1 MKNNLSPG
9 PKSQELQAKREKYV
23 ARGPYNITPFFAE
36 SAQGCIIKDVD
47 GNELLD
53 FAGGIGV
60 LNVGHSPKKVVD
72 ALKDQLDKFIHTC
85 YHVVQY
91 DSYVELAKRLTQL
104 TPGDGP
110 KKAMFV
116 NSGAEA
122 VENAVK
128 MAKKYTNKQGVLSF
142 NSAFHGRTLMTMS
155 LTSKVKPYKQGFGP
169 FAPETYKVPYAN
181 CYRCAFGAQYPG
193 CGLACVENIEHFF
206 ASEASPDQ
214 IAAIIAEPVQGE
226 GGFIIPPSDYFKALK
241 QVCTKHNILLIADE
255 VQTGFGRTGKLFA
268 MEHFDVVPDMIT
280 MSKSIAAGLPLSAI
294 VGRADVLDA
303 PGPGEI
309 GGTFAGNPLSCV
321 AGLKVLEMIEEE
333 SLLARSNEIGK
344 IIERRF
350 REMQDKYNLIGDVR
364 CLGAMCAMEL
374 VLDKATKQPAK
385 AATDAIVSKT
395 WQNGLIT
402 LSAGVLGNVIRILP
416 PLVVSNEELNR
427 GLDILDKVI
436 AEVQTD
442 YM

>member
-214 IAAIIAEPVQGE
+214 IAAIIAYCICKACAKLHLWHS
-226 GGFIIPPSDYFKALK
+226 II
-241 QVCTKHNILLIADE
+241 
-255 VQTGFGRTGKLFA
+255 
-268 MEHFDVVPDMIT
+268 
-280 MSKSIAAGLPLSAI
+280 
-294 VGRADVLDA
+294 
-303 PGPGEI
+303 
-309 GGTFAGNPLSCV
+309 
-321 AGLKVLEMIEEE
+321 
-333 SLLARSNEIGK
+333 
-344 IIERRF
+344 
-350 REMQDKYNLIGDVR
+350 
-364 CLGAMCAMEL
+364 
-374 VLDKATKQPAK
+374 
-385 AATDAIVSKT
+385 
-395 WQNGLIT
+395 
-402 LSAGVLGNVIRILP
+402 
-416 PLVVSNEELNR
+416 
-427 GLDILDKVI
+427 
-436 AEVQTD
+436 
-442 YM
+442 